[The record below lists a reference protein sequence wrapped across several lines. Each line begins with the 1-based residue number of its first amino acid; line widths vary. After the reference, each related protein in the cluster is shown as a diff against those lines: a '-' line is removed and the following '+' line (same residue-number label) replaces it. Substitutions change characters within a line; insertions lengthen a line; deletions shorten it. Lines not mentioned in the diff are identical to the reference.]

1 MWVMRRLPLTLALVA
16 TAVVLAAVRAA
27 ALTRGG
33 DDDPAAPPPAGAAG
47 TMLAPA
53 PNAKVGGGGLTI
65 AEALAAETPENLL
78 VRGYLVEDGAVLRP
92 CTSLDRGCG
101 EPALEL
107 EGEPGIEP
115 GGSETVTVLGKL
127 DGTTLAVVDL
137 SRA

>member
-16 TAVVLAAVRAA
+16 AAVVLAAVLAV

-33 DDDPAAPPPAGAAG
+33 DDGTAAPPPAGAAG

-53 PNAKVGGGGLTI
+53 PNAKIGGGGITI
-65 AEALAAETPENLL
+65 AEALTAETPENLL
-78 VRGYLVEDGAVLRP
+78 VRGYLVEDGDVLRL
-92 CTSLDRGCG
+92 CSTLDGGCG

-115 GGSETVTVLGKL
+115 GGSETVAVLGKL
-127 DGTTLAVVDL
+127 DGTTLVVVD
-137 SRA
+137 